1 MNITNAAT
9 ATKRDI
15 EVMKK
20 YFDNGTA
27 SIGSLCRKLPFLLL
41 DLVGNSID
49 DYSLIVTYDA
59 QNKNFLTKIST
70 DLEEKFRIDNSVTKQ
85 GVNEANSLKIL
96 RKMFEKDKF
105 VKTPCS
111 YAQVQI
117 EYNHGVYIYEKSKV
131 VISADLTKF
140 IFKISNKTSLF
151 KRMLNVFLP
160 DDRHVGNTE
169 ILKTVLPNA

>member
-1 MNITNAAT
+1 
-9 ATKRDI
+9 
-15 EVMKK
+15 MKK

-105 VKTPCS
+105 VK
-111 YAQVQI
+111 
-117 EYNHGVYIYEKSKV
+117 
-131 VISADLTKF
+131 
-140 IFKISNKTSLF
+140 
-151 KRMLNVFLP
+151 
-160 DDRHVGNTE
+160 RHVRMPRCRLSIIMAYTSMRN
-169 ILKTVLPNA
+169 LR

>member
-15 EVMKK
+15 EVMHK
-20 YFDNGTA
+20 YFENGTA

-41 DLVGNSID
+41 DLVGNGID
-49 DYSLIVTYDA
+49 DYSLIITYDA
-59 QNKNFLTKIST
+59 KNKNFLTKIST
-70 DLEEKFRIDNSVTKQ
+70 DVEEKFRIENTVSK

-111 YAQVQI
+111 YAKVQLT
-117 EYNHGVYIYEKSKV
+117 YNHGVYIYEKSKV
-131 VISADLTKF
+131 DVSADLTRF
-140 IFKISNKTSLF
+140 IFRISNKTSF
-151 KRMLNVFLP
+151 FRRMINLVLP
-160 DDRHVGNTE
+160 ANKHVVDTE
-169 ILKTVLPNA
+169 VLKTVLPNA